1 MIVHSIES
9 ASHHVSSDETVWTA
23 AFRDGSRDAL
33 ATLYFR
39 YFKFLKAY
47 GQKILLDGDAVKDS
61 IQDLFVEMWNN
72 KERLSIPRS
81 VKAYLIISLQ
91 RKLIRYKKKMQRA
104 PLKVDSLPDTE
115 MVESKEDQIIFEQN
129 LLDKQRTLNRA
140 IKCLTKRQQEAI
152 HLKFYAN
159 LSYEE
164 IVGVMNI
171 SADAIYNLISKAI
184 DTLQKQVPNIGN

>member
-1 MIVHSIES
+1 MIVHSTGS
-9 ASHHVSSDETVWTA
+9 VSYHVSSDETVWTA
-23 AFRDGSRDAL
+23 AFRDGNRDAL

-47 GQKILLDGDAVKDS
+47 GQKIILDGDAVKDS

-104 PLKVDSLPDTE
+104 PLKVNALPDTE
-115 MVESKEDQIIFEQN
+115 LVESKEDQIIFEQN
-129 LLDKQRTLNRA
+129 LLDKQRTLSEA

-159 LSYEE
+159 LSYDE

-171 SADAIYNLISKAI
+171 SADAIYNLVSKAI
-184 DTLQKQVPNIGN
+184 DTLQKQVPNLGN